1 MMRVS
6 THFQCSLN
14 TAHRHIKAVPTRQ
27 GGRNYIL
34 SRVSGQPFGLVPDH
48 LACDG
53 RSFFQARRVAIAD
66 TGVQR
71 KFMGQELQVY
81 CEADFI
87 NVVNE
92 LLGLVQDRIS
102 LGIYRYE
109 FLNKHRGEFRF
120 RLYASYT
127 IGEEQYRPTA
137 LLIVDQG
144 KVFPRK
150 SSWRLRDVMEFTLS
164 VQFGVQQPNTTEELI
179 HYLARYPFVAEGVE

>member
-1 MMRVS
+1 
-6 THFQCSLN
+6 
-14 TAHRHIKAVPTRQ
+14 VPTLQ
-27 GGRNYIL
+27 GGRNYVL
-34 SRVSGQPFGLVPDH
+34 SRVSGQAFGLVPDH

-53 RSFFQARRVAIAD
+53 RRFFQAREVAIAD

-109 FLNKHRGEFRF
+109 FLSKHRDEFKF
-120 RLYASYT
+120 RLYANYG
-127 IGEEQYRPTA
+127 IGEERYRPTA

-150 SSWRLRDVMEFTLS
+150 GGWRLQNVMDFVLS
-164 VQFGVQQPNTTEELI
+164 VQFGAQQPNTAEELI
-179 HYLARYPFVAEGVE
+179 HYLARYPFVAEAI